1 MAKSSDAI
9 YIKIKPNEKEKIREK
24 MKEAGIKNMSA
35 YIRKMA
41 IDGYVIRLD
50 LSDLNEVARLL
61 HINSNNLNQ
70 YAKQA
75 NTNGSIYYG
84 DIKNLQR
91 QHQEIWQLLRE
102 ILHGINSI

>member
-1 MAKSSDAI
+1 MAAVDRIEIRIDAE
-9 YIKIKPNEKEKIREK
+9 EKEKIQER
-24 MKEAGIKNMSA
+24 MKEAGIRNMSA

-41 IDGYVIRLD
+41 LNGYIIKLDMSSFDEVVRLM
-50 LSDLNEVARLL
+50 S
-61 HINSNNLNQ
+61 INANNLNQ

>member
-1 MAKSSDAI
+1 MPAFDRIEIRIDA
-9 YIKIKPNEKEKIREK
+9 EDKEKIKER
-24 MKEAGIKNMSA
+24 MKEAGIRTMSA

-41 IDGYVIRLD
+41 LDGYILQLD
-50 LSDLNEVARLL
+50 MSGFNEVVRLL
-61 HINSNNLNQ
+61 SINANNLNQ

-102 ILHGINSI
+102 ILHKRNSI

>member
-1 MAKSSDAI
+1 MAAFDRIEIRIDAE
-9 YIKIKPNEKEKIREK
+9 EKEKIKER
-24 MKEAGIKNMSA
+24 MKEAGIRNMSA

-41 IDGYVIRLD
+41 LNGYIIKLDMSSFDEVVRLM
-50 LSDLNEVARLL
+50 S
-61 HINSNNLNQ
+61 INANNLNQ

-84 DIKNLQR
+84 DIKNIQR

>member
-1 MAKSSDAI
+1 MAAVDRIEIRIDAE
-9 YIKIKPNEKEKIREK
+9 EKEKIKER
-24 MKEAGIKNMSA
+24 MKEAGIRNMSA

-41 IDGYVIRLD
+41 LNGYIIKLDMSSFDEVVRLM
-50 LSDLNEVARLL
+50 S
-61 HINSNNLNQ
+61 INANNLNQ

>member
-1 MAKSSDAI
+1 MVAFDRIEIRIDAE
-9 YIKIKPNEKEKIREK
+9 EKEKIKER
-24 MKEAGIKNMSA
+24 MKEAGIRNMSA

-41 IDGYVIRLD
+41 LNGYIIKLDMSSFDEVVRLM
-50 LSDLNEVARLL
+50 S
-61 HINSNNLNQ
+61 INANNLNQ

>member
-1 MAKSSDAI
+1 MAAFDRIETRIDAE
-9 YIKIKPNEKEKIREK
+9 EKEKIKER
-24 MKEAGIKNMSA
+24 MKEAGIRNMSA

-41 IDGYVIRLD
+41 LNGYILKLDMSSFDEVVRLM
-50 LSDLNEVARLL
+50 S
-61 HINSNNLNQ
+61 INANNLNQ

>member
-1 MAKSSDAI
+1 MAAFDRIEIRIDAE
-9 YIKIKPNEKEKIREK
+9 EKEKIKER
-24 MKEAGIKNMSA
+24 MKEAGIRNMSA

-41 IDGYVIRLD
+41 LNGYIIKLDMSSFDEVVRLM
-50 LSDLNEVARLL
+50 S
-61 HINSNNLNQ
+61 INANNLNQ

>member
-1 MAKSSDAI
+1 MAAFDRIEIRIDAE
-9 YIKIKPNEKEKIREK
+9 EKEKIKER
-24 MKEAGIKNMSA
+24 MKEAGIRNMSA

-41 IDGYVIRLD
+41 LNGYILKLDMSSFDEVVRLM
-50 LSDLNEVARLL
+50 S
-61 HINSNNLNQ
+61 INANNLNQ

>member
-1 MAKSSDAI
+1 MAAFDRIEIRIDAE
-9 YIKIKPNEKEKIREK
+9 EKEKIKER
-24 MKEAGIKNMSA
+24 MKEAGIRNMSA

-41 IDGYVIRLD
+41 LNGYIIKLDMSSFDEVVRLM
-50 LSDLNEVARLL
+50 S
-61 HINSNNLNQ
+61 INANNLNQ

-75 NTNGSIYYG
+75 NTSGSIYYG

>member
-1 MAKSSDAI
+1 MAAFDRIEIRIDAE
-9 YIKIKPNEKEKIREK
+9 EKEKIKER
-24 MKEAGIKNMSA
+24 MKEAGIRNMSA

-41 IDGYVIRLD
+41 LNGYILKLDMSSFDEVVRLM
-50 LSDLNEVARLL
+50 S
-61 HINSNNLNQ
+61 INANNLNQ

-91 QHQEIWQLLRE
+91 QHQEIWQLSRE

>member
-1 MAKSSDAI
+1 MAAFDRIEIRIDAE
-9 YIKIKPNEKEKIREK
+9 EKEKIKER
-24 MKEAGIKNMSA
+24 MKEAGIRNMSA

-41 IDGYVIRLD
+41 LNGYIIKLDMSSFDEVVRLM
-50 LSDLNEVARLL
+50 S
-61 HINSNNLNQ
+61 INANNLNQ

-91 QHQEIWQLLRE
+91 QHQEILQLLRE

>member
-1 MAKSSDAI
+1 MPAFDRIEIRIDA
-9 YIKIKPNEKEKIREK
+9 EDKEKIKER
-24 MKEAGIKNMSA
+24 MKEAGIRTMSA

-41 IDGYVIRLD
+41 LNGYILKLD
-50 LSDLNEVARLL
+50 MSGFNEVVRLL
-61 HINSNNLNQ
+61 SINANNLNQ

-102 ILHGINSI
+102 ILHKLNSI

>member
-1 MAKSSDAI
+1 MAAVDRIEIRVDAE
-9 YIKIKPNEKEKIREK
+9 EKERIKER
-24 MKEAGIKNMSA
+24 MKEAGIRNMSA

-41 IDGYVIRLD
+41 LNGYIIKLDMSSFDEVVRLM
-50 LSDLNEVARLL
+50 S
-61 HINSNNLNQ
+61 INANNLNQ